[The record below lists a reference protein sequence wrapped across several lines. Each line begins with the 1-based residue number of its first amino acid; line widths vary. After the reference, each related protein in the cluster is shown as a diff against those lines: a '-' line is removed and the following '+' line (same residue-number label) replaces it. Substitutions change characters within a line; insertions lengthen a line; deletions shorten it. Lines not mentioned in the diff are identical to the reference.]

1 MGDADFFFQK
11 YPFLYNQT
19 GFSKT
24 NNALQ
29 KRKKIL
35 SNTEILARKVDLGSF
50 FFTSS
55 EKLNKINFASQ
66 NLCDRNLFFFTR
78 MYKRKQEI

>member
-1 MGDADFFFQK
+1 MLCIYVVEQKIIIWETQIFFFQK

-29 KRKKIL
+29 KRKK
-35 SNTEILARKVDLGSF
+35 NTFYTEILARKVDLGSF
-50 FFTSS
+50 FFTS
-55 EKLNKINFASQ
+55 EKINKLTLQ
-66 NLCDRNLFFFTR
+66 VKI
-78 MYKRKQEI
+78 YV